1 MTRRTTVISVIG
13 FLFSLLLLIPATAAE
28 RQSKASNDDA
38 AQLKA
43 ALDERIKVLT
53 QLVDV
58 VTSQYQAGVVDS
70 TQLFSAAN
78 ALCGAQLDA
87 TEDPEKRIALL
98 TKQVDKASDILK
110 LVQARHDA
118 GTVTDADVLRA
129 KSLCLGLKIKLLRER
144 KRKSPQMPAT
154 GAQTKDERGK
164 VAADQRQEL
173 AELKQLASE
182 ISARLDKMERRL
194 SQMEE

>member
-1 MTRRTTVISVIG
+1 MTRRTTVISVTG
-13 FLFSLLLLIPATAAE
+13 FLSSLLLLIPATAAE

-53 QLVDV
+53 HLVDV

-78 ALCGAQLDA
+78 ALCRAQLDA
-87 TEDPEKRIALL
+87 TDDPEKRIALL
-98 TKQVDKASDILK
+98 TKQVNKASDILK

-154 GAQTKDERGK
+154 GTQTKDERGK